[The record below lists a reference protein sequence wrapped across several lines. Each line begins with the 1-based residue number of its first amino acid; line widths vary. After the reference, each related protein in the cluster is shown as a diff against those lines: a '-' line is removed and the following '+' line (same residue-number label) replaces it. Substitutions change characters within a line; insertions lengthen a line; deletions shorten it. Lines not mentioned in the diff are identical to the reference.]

1 MNSQSLTGSKG
12 THTSLPLQPTPA
24 RHGPTTLGNVR
35 TQKHLEKKG
44 RGDLG
49 KPVLQASNSS
59 LAWPTARET
68 QREHSE
74 SKASHAL
81 ADVADELL
89 ESLRKSR
96 ESALA
101 IRHHNALTDYA
112 QREIQQDV
120 KQDSDSSQSQ
130 QPVTAT
136 MSGLLSHEGIT
147 SHAVPIRRKRS
158 PWNKGLTIPES
169 TKLKISQA
177 QKRRW
182 RNSPHL
188 RASVCAKLKG
198 RVAWNKG
205 KKLSLETR
213 QKMSLAKQGRHI
225 PRSVRRQISK
235 SHQGLAHTPETAKLI
250 SEQLSG
256 VPKSPEHREA
266 ISAAQRRRHT
276 VTGILRAVES
286 VHSAEE
292 ASTSYIPRS
301 SSRGLG
307 GGSSGRLMDSTVLST
322 YKSELRE
329 FRALQEELEPWTAAF
344 KAKHARKPCLA
355 DVESTRIPWLI
366 NKYKQYIIMR
376 ERLLSDTQSL
386 RTKLEKAIPDPSTR
400 GREQESRAAPEGL
413 NSNAIPTSSGG
424 DVGARMRQALEYKRS
439 KAASSA
445 NRLAAAPSGIVP
457 AAPADASAGASA
469 ASVAAAATSAPGRF
483 ADRRSSGSGIAGQA
497 SGFNGRLANLPP
509 NAPLRVRNAM
519 SAAMQ
524 YRAEKAE
531 KAAAAARKAA
541 AQAAA
546 KSAAKAAKSALV
558 AANGATSQHAS
569 GTALRASDMQSSE
582 ENFGNAESALN
593 SRPAVAEGIVANSR
607 GEAAAGAQQDTSGE
621 EFVAIPTPT
630 PA

>member
-24 RHGPTTLGNVR
+24 RHGPTPLGNVR

-59 LAWPTARET
+59 LAWPTATET
-68 QREHSE
+68 
-74 SKASHAL
+74 
-81 ADVADELL
+81 
-89 ESLRKSR
+89 
-96 ESALA
+96 
-101 IRHHNALTDYA
+101 

-120 KQDSDSSQSQ
+120 KQESDCSQLK
-130 QPVTAT
+130 QPAT
-136 MSGLLSHEGIT
+136 MSGLLSHAGIT

-169 TKLKISQA
+169 TKLKISLA

-235 SHQGLAHTPETAKLI
+235 SHQGLTHTPETAKLI

-266 ISAAQRRRHT
+266 ISIAQRRRHT

-301 SSRGLG
+301 TGRGLG
-307 GGSSGRLMDSTVLST
+307 SGSSGRLMDSTVLST

-329 FRALQEELEPWTAAF
+329 FRALQEELEPWTEAF

-366 NKYKQYIIMR
+366 NKYKQYILMR
-376 ERLLSDTQSL
+376 ERLLTDTQSL

-400 GREQESRAAPEGL
+400 GREQETRAAPEGL

-445 NRLAAAPSGIVP
+445 NRLAAAPCGM
-457 AAPADASAGASA
+457 APATPTDASVGASA
-469 ASVAAAATSAPGRF
+469 ASVVAAASGPGRF

-531 KAAAAARKAA
+531 KAAAAAREAA

-546 KSAAKAAKSALV
+546 KSGAQVAKLASV
-558 AANGATSQHAS
+558 SANGAAAQHAS
-569 GTALRASDMQSSE
+569 VAALRASDMQSSE
-582 ENFGNAESALN
+582 ENVSNAESALN
-593 SRPAVAEGIVANSR
+593 RRPVVADGIVASSR
-607 GEAAAGAQQDTSGE
+607 GKAATGAQQDTSGE
-621 EFVAIPTPT
+621 EFVGIPTPT
-630 PA
+630 PACVEHLSTRSLRLDAEL